1 MVKMV
6 KEKRTTLQILILITA
21 VAYSIWVLL
30 YLVGFYLYPDIF
42 LKADTGFYVSI
53 GFIAAGL
60 ILISLIIA
68 LIEKLKHD
76 PFILFSLFILSGRL
90 IGFIAAYLFSSFAK
104 NTYLLLPFGN
114 LDFFIF
120 YFLIIGF
127 FTFLRNSVLLKEKYR
142 FKAQSLLVLLFFS
155 GPVFFYLT
163 GKGSIYISIYS
174 FVFTLIP
181 VTAVLLAPYHTNLAS
196 LRLIIVSVIMAAVFD
211 MLIYLQFTEWNI
223 PHELNYLLL
232 PYSFLVFTTGVIR
245 REREAED
252 G

>member
-30 YLVGFYLYPDIF
+30 YLVGFYLYPDI

-60 ILISLIIA
+60 ILISIITA

-76 PFILFSLFILSGRL
+76 PFIIFSLFILSGRL
-90 IGFIAAYLFSSFAK
+90 IGFIAAYLFSSFTK

-127 FTFLRNSVLLKEKYR
+127 FTFLRKALPFNKKYR
-142 FKAQSLLVLLFFS
+142 FNALSLLVLLFFS
-155 GPVFFYLT
+155 GSVFFYLT
-163 GKGSIYISIYS
+163 GKGSTYISIYS
-174 FVFTLIP
+174 FIFTLIP

-196 LRLIIVSVIMAAVFD
+196 LQLIIVSVIMAAVFD

-232 PYSFLVFTTGVIR
+232 PYSFLIFTAGVIR
-245 REREAED
+245 RERELVD